1 MKVSYYCQH
10 VLGIGH
16 FHRSMEI
23 CRAIARHH
31 PTTLI
36 IGGPAVA
43 VDHPAIQVLRLPGL
57 QMDSTFHNM
66 VPCDTDLSLDAVKA
80 GRKDQLF
87 AHFRDNRPDIFI
99 TELYPFGRKGFR
111 FELDP
116 LLEAIDNGSLPDCL
130 CFCSVRDI
138 LVEKT
143 SGREKFEQRAVK
155 LINDYFDGILV
166 HADPEIIT
174 LNETFSQIDALHV
187 PLHYTGFVT
196 KSDPIAGKDLS
207 RVTIRKKLALA
218 TTDTL
223 IVASIGGGNV
233 GSELLYAAIEAFTIL
248 RDAISAHLQIFCG
261 PYCDEKTYQA
271 LLQRSRGD
279 ITVERF
285 TDHFPAWLAAADLSI
300 SMAGYNTCM
309 NLVQAG
315 IPSLVY
321 PFRQNREQRLRA
333 EKLARKV
340 PMTILEDA
348 DLPPILF
355 AKKMAQQLEN
365 MRYSKAINLDGAEET
380 AKHLARWYT
389 EHLKSL

>member
-23 CRAIARHH
+23 CRAIARQH

-36 IGGPAVA
+36 LGGPQVA
-43 VDHPAIQVLRLPGL
+43 VDHPDLQVLRLPGL
-57 QMDSTFHNM
+57 QMDSTFNNM
-66 VPCDTDLSLDAVKA
+66 VPCDTDLSLDAVQA
-80 GRKDQLF
+80 ARKEQIF

-116 LLEAIDNGSLPDCL
+116 LLEAITNGALPDCL
-130 CFCSVRDI
+130 CYCSVRDI

-143 SGREKFEQRAVK
+143 TGREKFEQRAVQ
-155 LINDYFDGILV
+155 LINNYFDGILV

-174 LNETFSQIDALHV
+174 LNETFSHIDALQA

-196 KSDPIAGKDLS
+196 KAEPIADKELS
-207 RVTIRKKLALA
+207 REQIRKKLALA
-218 TTDTL
+218 STDTL
-223 IVASIGGGNV
+223 IVASIGGGTV
-233 GSELLYAAIEAFTIL
+233 GSELLYAAIEACTIL
-248 RDAISAHLQIFCG
+248 NASISAHLQIFCG
-261 PYCDEKTYQA
+261 PYCDERTYQA
-271 LLQRSRGD
+271 LQKSSRKNLT
-279 ITVERF
+279 IARF

-309 NLVQAG
+309 NLIQAG

-321 PFRQNREQRLRA
+321 PFKQNREQRLRA

-340 PMTILEDA
+340 PMTILSDA
-348 DLPPILF
+348 DLQPELF
-355 AKKMAQQLEN
+355 AEALVQRLNNQRFSTDIKLNGAGETARQLEIW
-365 MRYSKAINLDGAEET
+365 YEE
-380 AKHLARWYT
+380 H
-389 EHLKSL
+389 SS